1 MKKYRGKTK
10 AKVIAFLACLLFG
23 TVGICGGILTAVCTE
38 VGYYQSKSATEIL
51 NRFYE
56 KTYATNALRAFR
68 AGEKGNYNIDEFTNY
83 EFAILEGSNL
93 PVKELKNKSNYV
105 ASNFS
110 AGFPENYS
118 VDEYKIGDN
127 TEYNI
132 DDSYWGGSYYHNGSV
147 KTEVAVDELIFEEE
161 TQNVYARV
169 KDKYYDVEYV
179 YADHGDGMYIIGGQ
193 PFDKND
199 FTVYDNFY
207 GEAFY
212 DDITPIT
219 VTEDLEVTISVPK
232 EDPTAKT
239 YTVVSSVAKNLK
251 PGGTDCIYE
260 AYETYRLSK
269 IASVLGPICF
279 GVGGVIAI
287 VCFVILMC
295 LSGYHTEEVESR
307 YEVYRAKKV
316 EDGLY
321 LQRRGLD
328 KIPMDVNLIFVAMTI
343 ESAVVAA
350 AVSVL
355 SEASWEFLTMIAIAT
370 GCFVLAFVF
379 VALLYCM
386 TVAANFK
393 CPKWWKNILVIMVI
407 TGIRDWL
414 RKVKETSYETGKHLQ
429 MKTRIWTVFGLI
441 TAGEFFGLFAFASE
455 ADGFGVLFFFWF
467 VEKVV
472 FGVVLFKLLNQF
484 AEIKKVTKEIKEGNL
499 NASVATGKMF
509 LDLREEGDAI
519 NSIGRG
525 LDNAIEE
532 RLKSERFQTELITN
546 VSHDIKTP
554 LTSIINYVDL
564 LKKEKP
570 EGAKVKEYLDVLDR
584 QSQRLKKLLQ
594 DLLDASK
601 ASTGNVELH
610 MEKVDVD
617 VLLNQ
622 TIGEFEEKLKA
633 KGIDLKIKT
642 PSGAPQIMADSRY
655 LWRVFDNLMN
665 NICKYG
671 QETTRAYINLEVR
684 DAKVKI
690 SFLNTSKE
698 ELNIT
703 GEELMQ
709 RFVRG
714 DSSRNTEGSG
724 LGLSIAKSLTEL
736 MKGTMDLSVD
746 GDLFKVVLTFD
757 AC

>member
-1 MKKYRGKTK
+1 MKKYRGNTK

-23 TVGICGGILTAVCTE
+23 TVGIGGAVLTAACAE
-38 VGYYQSKSATEIL
+38 VGYYRGKSDTEIQ
-51 NRFYE
+51 NKFYE
-56 KTYATNALRAFR
+56 KTYASNALLAFQ

-83 EFAILEGSNL
+83 EFAILEGKNL
-93 PVKELKNKSNYV
+93 SAKELKNKSNYI

-110 AGFPENYS
+110 NGFPENYS
-118 VDEYKIGDN
+118 VKEYDIGEK
-127 TEYNI
+127 TEYEINT
-132 DDSYWGGSYYHNGSV
+132 DYWNGSYYHNGTVPSKV
-147 KTEVAVDELIFEEE
+147 TVDELIYEEE
-161 TQNVYARV
+161 TDNIYARV
-169 KDKYYDVEYV
+169 KDKYYYLEDDYSET
-179 YADHGDGMYIIGGQ
+179 GDGVYLIGGR
-193 PFDKND
+193 PFKKSD
-199 FTVYDNFY
+199 FTVYEYFDVEPY
-207 GEAFY
+207 YEDISPVTVS
-212 DDITPIT
+212 DD
-219 VTEDLEVTISVPK
+219 LSEVTITVR
-232 EDPTAKT
+232 EDDPTVKG
-239 YTVVSSVAKNLK
+239 YTVVSSVTKDIK

-260 AYETYRLSK
+260 AYQTYCLSK
-269 IASVLGPICF
+269 NTSVLGLICF
-279 GVGGVIAI
+279 GVGGVLAVIS
-287 VCFVILMC
+287 FVILMC
-295 LSGYHTEEVESR
+295 LSGYHTEEIASK
-307 YEVYRAKKV
+307 YEVYRAK
-316 EDGLY
+316 DMGNGLY

-328 KIPMDVNLIFVAMTI
+328 KIPLDINFNIIVTI
-343 ESAVVAA
+343 ESALVAGA
-350 AVSVL
+350 AVVL
-355 SEASWEFLTMIAIAT
+355 STASWEILIWICIAAGLLT
-370 GCFVLAFVF
+370 LAFVF
-379 VALLYCM
+379 FALLYCM
-386 TVAANFK
+386 TLAANFK
-393 CPKWWKNILVIMVI
+393 CPKWWKNLFVVMVI
-407 TGIRDWL
+407 LGISSWCK
-414 RKVKETSYETGKHLQ
+414 KVRANVYESGKYMQ
-429 MKTRIWTVFGLI
+429 MQRRIWMIFGLI
-441 TAGEFFGLFAFASE
+441 TAGEFFGLFVFVSDGSAF
-455 ADGFGVLFFFWF
+455 GLLFFVWL
-467 VEKVV
+467 VEKVA
-472 FGVVLFKLLNQF
+472 FGVILFKLLNQF
-484 AEIKKVTKEIKEGNL
+484 AEIKKVTKEIKDGNL
-499 NASVATGKMF
+499 TASVDTEKMF
-509 LDLREEGDAI
+509 LDLREEGDSI

-570 EGAKVKEYLDVLDR
+570 EGAKVKEYLEVLDR

-622 TIGEFEEKLKA
+622 TLGEFEEKLEA
-633 KGIDLKIKT
+633 KGIDFKVKALSSSPK
-642 PSGAPQIMADSRY
+642 IMADSRY

-671 QETTRAYINLEVR
+671 QENTRAYVNLEVR

>member
-1 MKKYRGKTK
+1 MKKYRGKTR

-23 TVGICGGILTAVCTE
+23 TVGICGGILTVACTE
-38 VGYYQSKSATEIL
+38 VGYYQSKSDTEIQ

-118 VDEYKIGDN
+118 VDEYKIGDK

-132 DDSYWGGSYYHNGSV
+132 DDSYWGGSYYHNGAV

-179 YADHGDGMYIIGGQ
+179 YADHGGGMYIIGGQ
-193 PFDKND
+193 PFEKND

-207 GEAFY
+207 GEAFC

-343 ESAVVAA
+343 ESGVVAA

-355 SEASWEFLTMIAIAT
+355 AEASWEFLTMIAIAT

-441 TAGEFFGLFAFASE
+441 TAGEFFGLFAFASD
-455 ADGFGVLFFFWF
+455 AWMFGVLFFFWF

-570 EGAKVKEYLDVLDR
+570 EGAKVKEYLEVLDR

-610 MEKVDVD
+610 MEKVDAC

>member
-10 AKVIAFLACLLFG
+10 AKVVAFLACLFFG
-23 TVGICGGILTAVCTE
+23 TVGIGGAVLTAACAE
-38 VGYYQSKSATEIL
+38 VGYYRGKSDTEIQ
-51 NRFYE
+51 NKFYE
-56 KTYATNALRAFR
+56 KTYATNALLAFQ

-83 EFAILEGSNL
+83 EFAILEGKNL
-93 PVKELKNKSNYV
+93 SAKEFKNKSNYI

-110 AGFPENYS
+110 NGFPENYS
-118 VDEYKIGDN
+118 VKEYDIGEK
-127 TEYNI
+127 TEYEIN
-132 DDSYWGGSYYHNGSV
+132 DAYWTGSYYNNGTVSTKV
-147 KTEVAVDELIFEEE
+147 TVDELIYEEE
-161 TQNVYARV
+161 TDTVYARV
-169 KDKYYDVEYV
+169 KDKYYYLDYNYV
-179 YADHGDGMYIIGGQ
+179 PHGSGLYTIGGQ
-193 PFDKND
+193 TFEKSD
-199 FTVYDNFY
+199 FTVYEYFDVDVID
-207 GEAFY
+207 E
-212 DDITPIT
+212 DVSPVT
-219 VTEDLEVTISVPK
+219 VSDELSEVTITVK
-232 EDPTAKT
+232 EEDPTVKG
-239 YTVVSSVAKNLK
+239 YTVVSSVAKEIK

-260 AYETYRLSK
+260 AYQTYCLSK
-269 IASVLGPICF
+269 NASVWGPICF
-279 GVGGVIAI
+279 GVGGVLAV

-295 LSGYHTEEVESR
+295 LSGYHTEEIGSK
-307 YEVYRAKKV
+307 YEVYRAKNIGN
-316 EDGLY
+316 GLY

-328 KIPMDVNLIFVAMTI
+328 KIPMDVNFIIIMSIETILVAG
-343 ESAVVAA
+343 V
-350 AVSVL
+350 VSVL
-355 SEASWEFLTMIAIAT
+355 SSASWDILIWIVISMGLLT
-370 GCFVLAFVF
+370 LAVVF
-379 VALLYCM
+379 FALIYCM
-386 TVAANFK
+386 TLASNFK
-393 CPKWWKNILVIMVI
+393 CPKWWENLLGIMVI
-407 TGIRDWL
+407 LGVRD
-414 RKVKETSYETGKHLQ
+414 RYKRVRTESYESGKY
-429 MKTRIWTVFGLI
+429 MKMQKRVWTIFGLV
-441 TAGEFFGLFAFASE
+441 TAGEFFGLFVFGSDAG
-455 ADGFGVLFFFWF
+455 GFGVLFFFWII
-467 VEKVV
+467 EKVV
-472 FGVVLFKLLNQF
+472 FGMLLHKFLKQF
-484 AEIKKVTKEIKEGNL
+484 GEIKKVTKEIADGRL
-499 NASVATGKMF
+499 DATIDTEKMF

-570 EGAKVKEYLDVLDR
+570 EGAKVKEYLEVLDR

-610 MEKVDVD
+610 MEKVDVG

-633 KGIDLKIKT
+633 TGIDLKIK
-642 PSGAPQIMADSRY
+642 APTSAPKIMADSRY

-671 QETTRAYINLEVR
+671 QENTRAYVNLEVH
-684 DAKVKI
+684 DAKVKL

-736 MKGTMDLSVD
+736 MKGNMDLSVD
-746 GDLFKVVLTFD
+746 GDLFKVVLAFD

>member
-1 MKKYRGKTK
+1 MKKYRGKTGTK
-10 AKVIAFLACLLFG
+10 IAVFVACLVLITATFFGAAMTMFCAEFGFYQGKTDSDILF
-23 TVGICGGILTAVCTE
+23 
-38 VGYYQSKSATEIL
+38 S
-51 NRFYE
+51 FYE
-56 KTYATNALRAFR
+56 RTFPTNTLKAFE
-68 AGEKGNYNIDEFTNY
+68 AGEKNNYNIDNFTRY
-83 EFAILEGSNL
+83 EFAIIKGNVSSK
-93 PVKELKNKSNYV
+93 KELEKKSNYI

-110 AGFPENYS
+110 HGFPEKYS
-118 VDEYKIGDN
+118 VDYYRIGEE
-127 TEYNI
+127 TEYSIGETYMQGSWYYNHF
-132 DDSYWGGSYYHNGSV
+132 DD
-147 KTEVAVDELIFEEE
+147 
-161 TQNVYARV
+161 
-169 KDKYYDVEYV
+169 
-179 YADHGDGMYIIGGQ
+179 DGY
-193 PFDKND
+193 
-199 FTVYDNFY
+199 
-207 GEAFY
+207 
-212 DDITPIT
+212 
-219 VTEDLEVTISVPK
+219 
-232 EDPTAKT
+232 DPTLED
-239 YTVVSSVAKNLK
+239 YTVVSSVNNDSSNGDLIGEATRAFGLAQAASTWGMILFI
-251 PGGTDCIYE
+251 GGG
-260 AYETYRLSK
+260 
-269 IASVLGPICF
+269 IAAVVL
-279 GVGGVIAI
+279 
-287 VCFVILMC
+287 FVILMS
-295 LSGYHTEEVESR
+295 LSGYHGISVEAKRDIYQAKEVSEG
-307 YEVYRAKKV
+307 V
-316 EDGLY
+316 Y
-321 LQRRGLD
+321 LQRRIFD
-328 KIPMDVNLIFVAMTI
+328 KIPMDVSFLLILTVETLLIAG
-343 ESAVVAA
+343 VVTF
-350 AVSVL
+350 L
-355 SEASWEFLTMIAIAT
+355 SELSWDLLGIISCIT
-370 GCFVLAFVF
+370 VVF
-379 VALLYCM
+379 VAAGVFCGLIYCM
-386 TVAANFK
+386 TLASNFK
-393 CPKWWKNILVIMVI
+393 CPKWWKNLFCVMIV
-407 TGIRDWL
+407 TGIIGWFKKIR
-414 RKVKETSYETGKHLQ
+414 ETSYETGKYIQ
-429 MKTRIWTVFGLI
+429 MKKRIWMIFGLI
-441 TAGEFFGLFAFASE
+441 TAGEFFGLFAFASD
-455 ADGFGVLFFFWF
+455 AWRFGVLFFFWF

-570 EGAKVKEYLDVLDR
+570 EGAKVKEYLEVLDR

-622 TIGEFEEKLKA
+622 TLGEFEEKLEA
-633 KGIDLKIKT
+633 KGIEFKVKALSSSPK
-642 PSGAPQIMADSRY
+642 IMADSRY

-671 QETTRAYINLEVR
+671 QDNTRAYVNLEVR

-746 GDLFKVVLTFD
+746 GDLFKVVLAFD

>member
-1 MKKYRGKTK
+1 MKKYRGNTK

-23 TVGICGGILTAVCTE
+23 TVGIGGAVLTAACAE
-38 VGYYQSKSATEIL
+38 VGYYRGKSDTEIR
-51 NRFYE
+51 NKFYE
-56 KTYATNALRAFR
+56 KTYATNALLAFR

-83 EFAILEGSNL
+83 EFAIIEGKNL
-93 PVKELKNKSNYV
+93 STKELKNKSNYV

-110 AGFPENYS
+110 NGFPENYS
-118 VDEYKIGDN
+118 VKEYDIGEKTVYEINDA
-127 TEYNI
+127 
-132 DDSYWGGSYYHNGSV
+132 YWTGSYYHNGTV
-147 KTEVAVDELIFEEE
+147 PNKKTVDELIYDEE
-161 TQNVYARV
+161 TENIYARV
-169 KDKYYDVEYV
+169 EDKYYYLDYNYSE
-179 YADHGDGMYIIGGQ
+179 HGDDVYVIGGR
-193 PFDKND
+193 PFETSD
-199 FTVYDNFY
+199 FTVYEYFDVDAID
-207 GEAFY
+207 E
-212 DDITPIT
+212 DVSP
-219 VTEDLEVTISVPK
+219 VSVSEDLSEVTITVRE
-232 EDPTAKT
+232 EDPTVT
-239 YTVVSSVAKNLK
+239 GYTVVSSVSKDIK

-260 AYETYRLSK
+260 ANKTYWMSQN
-269 IASVLGPICF
+269 ASVLGPICF
-279 GVGGVIAI
+279 GVGGVLAVIS
-287 VCFVILMC
+287 FVILMC
-295 LSGYHTEEVESR
+295 LSGYHTEEIASQ
-307 YEVYRAKKV
+307 YEVYRAK
-316 EDGLY
+316 DMGNGLY

-328 KIPMDVNLIFVAMTI
+328 KIPLDINFNIIVTI
-343 ESAVVAA
+343 ETALVAGAA
-350 AVSVL
+350 AVL
-355 SEASWEFLTMIAIAT
+355 SIASWEILIWICIAVGLLT
-370 GCFVLAFVF
+370 LAFVF
-379 VALLYCM
+379 FALLYCM
-386 TVAANFK
+386 TLAANFK
-393 CPKWWKNILVIMVI
+393 CPKWWKNLFVVMVI
-407 TGIRDWL
+407 LGISSWCK
-414 RKVKETSYETGKHLQ
+414 KVRANVYESGKYMQ
-429 MKTRIWTVFGLI
+429 MQRRIWTIFGLI
-441 TAGEFFGLFAFASE
+441 TAGEFFGLFAFVS
-455 ADGFGVLFFFWF
+455 DGSAFGLLFFVWL
-467 VEKVV
+467 VEKIA
-472 FGVVLFKLLNQF
+472 FGILIYQFLNQF
-484 AEIKKVTKEIKEGNL
+484 GEIKKATKEIAAGRL
-499 NASVATGKMF
+499 DATINTEKMF

-570 EGAKVKEYLDVLDR
+570 EGAKVKEYLEVLDR

-622 TIGEFEEKLKA
+622 TLGEFEEKLEA
-633 KGIDLKIKT
+633 KGIDFKVKALSSSPK
-642 PSGAPQIMADSRY
+642 IMADSRY

-671 QETTRAYINLEVR
+671 QDNTRAYVNLEVR

-703 GEELMQ
+703 GDELMQ